1 MGMIH
6 SVDVARY
13 MEVSK
18 SCVCHAMALL
28 QESGFLIMDE
38 DHFLHLI
45 EQGCKGAERI
55 YGGIDFLQHGL

>member
-1 MGMIH
+1 
-6 SVDVARY
+6 
-13 MEVSK
+13 
-18 SCVCHAMALL
+18 
-28 QESGFLIMDE
+28 MDE